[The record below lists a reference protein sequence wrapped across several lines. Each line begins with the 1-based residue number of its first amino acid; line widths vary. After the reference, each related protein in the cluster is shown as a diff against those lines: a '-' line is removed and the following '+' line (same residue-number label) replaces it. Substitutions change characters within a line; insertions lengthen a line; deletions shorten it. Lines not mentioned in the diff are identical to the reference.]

1 MNRNSFSASHV
12 SSFCRICTTNNDV
25 DWSIYETFNEDGG
38 TTNLHM
44 MLVKLYPTVF
54 NESQV
59 LCDEALKW
67 PMKICKECKA
77 KVIESYRFYDRCT
90 KSARSLRTIALNEQS
105 TTDTLQDEKDDLP
118 AVIKTEFIE
127 FEEPTLQKVEYDSD
141 DHSSAYNRYSGN
153 SPTEDVFGD
162 STYSLA
168 TPTDTQNNSLSAN
181 KMQQKQCIKSGA
193 NFVGGRKKKTV
204 PDSDRAK
211 IIFAFEKGVPTIE
224 ISKTMQINRT
234 TVSAVISKYR
244 RTGVIQSQN
253 RGRCQPKKLK
263 EIHISRIRALRK
275 ENSRLPLKTIQ
286 QKLIEEFGI
295 LVSSATI
302 SRGLEKVVKKVTPA
316 ADVFSS
322 EEFLKKFNS

>member
-1 MNRNSFSASHV
+1 MDRNSLSGTLV

-25 DWSIYETFNEDGG
+25 DWSIYETLKEDEA

-77 KVIESYRFYDRCT
+77 KVIESYSFYELCI

-105 TTDTLQDEKDDLP
+105 TTDTLQEEKDDHS

-127 FEEPTLQKVEYDSD
+127 CEETIVPKEEYDSE
-141 DHSSAYNRYSGN
+141 DHSSAYNGFNESSSRD
-153 SPTEDVFGD
+153 DVFGD
-162 STYSLA
+162 TEDSLPA
-168 TPTDTQNNSLSAN
+168 QTSSSSSVH
-181 KMQQKQCIKSGA
+181 KMQQQKCIKNKA
-193 NFVGGRKKKTV
+193 NSRDLQRRKITS
-204 PDSDRAK
+204 DTDRAK
-211 IIFAFEKGVPTIE
+211 IIFAFEKGVTATE
-224 ISKTMQINRT
+224 ISKSMEINLST
-234 TVSAVISKYR
+234 IFGVISNYR
-244 RTGVIQSQN
+244 KTGDIKAKK
-253 RGRCQPKKLK
+253 RGGTKSKMLS
-263 EIHISRIRALRK
+263 EAHISRIRALRK
-275 ENSRLPLKTIQ
+275 ENSRLPLKKIQ
-286 QKLIEEFGI
+286 QKLLEEFGI
-295 LVSSATI
+295 LVSSTTI
-302 SRGLEKVVKKVTPA
+302 SRGLEKVVKKVIPA

>member
-1 MNRNSFSASHV
+1 MDRNSLSGTLV

-25 DWSIYETFNEDGG
+25 DWSIYETLNEDEA

-77 KVIESYRFYDRCT
+77 KVIESYRFYERCT
-90 KSARSLRTIALNEQS
+90 KSACSLRTIALKEQP
-105 TTDTLQDEKDDLP
+105 TTDTLQEEKDHP

-127 FEEPTLQKVEYDSD
+127 CEEPTPFKEECDED
-141 DHSSAYNRYSGN
+141 DHGSAYRKCYGS
-153 SPTEDVFGD
+153 SPTHDVFSDTED
-162 STYSLA
+162 SLPASSSSY
-168 TPTDTQNNSLSAN
+168 SAN
-181 KMQQKQCIKSGA
+181 KSQQKQRIKTNGDLRG
-193 NFVGGRKKKTV
+193 VRKYKAI

-224 ISKTMQINRT
+224 ISKTLQINRT

-244 RTGVIQSQN
+244 KTGIIQAKK
-253 RGRCQPKKLK
+253 RGGSKGKKMS
-263 EIHISRIRALRK
+263 EIHISRIRALRE
-275 ENSRLPLKTIQ
+275 ENSSISLKKISL
-286 QKLIEEFGI
+286 KLLEEFGI
-295 LVSSATI
+295 VVSNTTI
-302 SRGLEKVVKKVTPA
+302 AKEVEKVIKKA
-316 ADVFSS
+316 AKANDVFNS
-322 EEFLKKFNS
+322 EEFIQTFNP